1 MPALQNELAVQFFKD
16 LMSSIHSRI
25 WSVIRQL
32 KPNLPA
38 ALLLMVFSAGWISGP
53 LAAVVRPPVECGM
66 DCCVES
72 GECCCFM
79 ERQMLREMTDQD
91 ADSIPLIGGQQKR
104 CQTDCA
110 VQPSGSSQLSIQ
122 QTLPKPLAAIEE
134 DGSVRLTHQKVAV
147 RSRFSTCNS
156 SPRAPPLR

>member
-1 MPALQNELAVQFFKD
+1 MQFWAR
-16 LMSSIHSRI
+16 LMSRFHSKIRAAF
-25 WSVIRQL
+25 RQL
-32 KPNLPA
+32 RLNLPA
-38 ALLLMVFSAGWISGP
+38 LMLLLVFSAGWVSGP

-79 ERQMLREMTDQD
+79 ERQMLREMTEQD
-91 ADSIPLIGGQQKR
+91 ADSVPLIGAQQR
-104 CQTDCA
+104 HCQSNCA

-122 QTLPKPLAAIEE
+122 QPLPKSFVPA
-134 DGSVRLTHQKVAV
+134 DDYDYTRLTHEKVEV
-147 RSRFSTCNS
+147 NSRFVSRNS